1 MPRVLIFSISYDP
14 YWGGAEIAIREITRC
29 LPDVHFDIVTLRFR
43 NSDKS
48 YEEFGNINL
57 YRVRGGKYLYPFIAS
72 IKGLILHRK
81 NPYNVVWSMMANYA
95 GFAGLFFSYIAKK
108 PESLLT
114 LQEGDPFEYIL
125 KRVRFILPVFKKIFE
140 RADNI
145 QAISHYLAEFGIK
158 MGFKGKPY
166 VIPNGV
172 DIERFGNRAPWPR
185 KRKEKILITTSR
197 LVEKN
202 AIDNIIFAIKV
213 LPPSIKLFIL
223 GTGPLEKELK
233 KLVAEL
239 NLKDR
244 VGFFG
249 FVRHEEMSWYFN
261 KADIFV
267 RPSRSE
273 GLGNSFLEA
282 MAIGIPVIGTPVGGI
297 PDFLHDKKTGFFV
310 RVDDPVDIA
319 KKVSYILDKKN
330 VDKVGRIIEN
340 ARTLVEEEYSWGKIA
355 NDMKRFFIK

>member
-1 MPRVLIFSISYDP
+1 
-14 YWGGAEIAIREITRC
+14 
-29 LPDVHFDIVTLRFR
+29 
-43 NSDKS
+43 
-48 YEEFGNINL
+48 
-57 YRVRGGKYLYPFIAS
+57 
-72 IKGLILHRK
+72 
-81 NPYNVVWSMMANYA
+81 
-95 GFAGLFFSYIAKK
+95 
-108 PESLLT
+108 
-114 LQEGDPFEYIL
+114 
-125 KRVRFILPVFKKIFE
+125 
-140 RADNI
+140 
-145 QAISHYLAEFGIK
+145 AEFGIK